1 VREFKEPYY
10 TGPECV
16 CCKKPEVEITLES
29 LGEQLVRKIQAD
41 ERQKMVHLIE
51 TELLWP
57 QLDDGYRGGLQWM
70 LRQLTDPEAN
80 GV

>member
-1 VREFKEPYY
+1 MREFKEPYY
-10 TGPECV
+10 TGPDCV
-16 CCKKPEVEITLES
+16 CCKDIVREARES
-29 LGEQLVRKIQAD
+29 
-41 ERQKMVHLIE
+41 ERQKMIALIE
-51 TELLWP
+51 TEMLWP

>member
-1 VREFKEPYY
+1 MRDFKNVTYD
-10 TGPECV
+10 GPECV
-16 CCKKPEVEITLES
+16 CCKDIVREARES
-29 LGEQLVRKIQAD
+29 
-41 ERQKMVHLIE
+41 ERQKMAELIQ

-70 LRQLTDPEAN
+70 LRQLTDSEAN